1 MKRVERAPWWEG
13 AVMEVD
19 FPVPRIGPEWAR
31 RRIGAFRDA
40 AAFERIA
47 AEHIEGG

>member
-1 MKRVERAPWWEG
+1 MV
-13 AVMEVD
+13 EVD
-19 FPVPRIGPEWAR
+19 FPVPRIGPEGAR

-40 AAFERIA
+40 AAFERIV